1 MNLNTLNFKYV
12 GSRIFAVGYKP
23 LILSFL
29 SLVDDKSTLNDMSVI
44 FLFSTI
50 CLFASSFSTHRELY
64 LVKFNENL
72 NPNVDYQNNLISNYL
87 SSLIVIILLITVT
100 IFLLPHFSDLSF
112 FLTIPMLLIFIIEK
126 IYDEIQRY
134 EIVRKE
140 FISWSKI
147 TSIKISI
154 FLFTFII
161 SYFFFSNVILSWS
174 ILSFSI
180 LTIFCYFF
188 FKKKFD
194 NYNKINFQFLF
205 GLKYLIN
212 HYKFL
217 FITLLPSMI
226 VYLDRLIT
234 YFISAIDIGYVSIC
248 SMIFSILPMITSFFF
263 ISEKRYEIVANKFSA
278 LDFFKE
284 KKFYLFLMFGYIFSI
299 LISIIFFEYEIIQL
313 NYEMIILISFVQL
326 LNALGLLFTEYH
338 FWRKNYFIIFFIDT
352 FFWLILIFM
361 FLINHSNQL
370 EMIFVYVNLIL
381 FFRLIL
387 YVACG
392 KMIKNK

>member
-12 GSRIFAVGYKP
+12 CSRIFAVGYKP

-29 SLVDDKSTLNDMSVI
+29 SLVDDKSKLNDMSVI

-50 CLFASSFSTHRELY
+50 CLFASSFSTHREFY
-64 LVKFNENL
+64 LAKFNENL
-72 NPNVDYQNNLISNYL
+72 KPNVEHQNNLISNYL
-87 SSLIVIILLITVT
+87 SSLIVIILLITLT
-100 IFLLPHFSDLSF
+100 IFLLPYLSDLSF
-112 FLTIPMLLIFIIEK
+112 FLTIPILLIFIIEK

-140 FISWSKI
+140 FISWAKI

-154 FLFTFII
+154 FLFTFIF
-161 SYFFFSNVILSWS
+161 SYFFSSNVILLWS

-188 FKKKFD
+188 FKNKID
-194 NYNKINFQFLF
+194 NLNKINFQFF
-205 GLKYLIN
+205 IGLKYLIN

-284 KKFYLFLMFGYIFSI
+284 KKFYLFLMLGYIFSI
-299 LISIIFFEYEIIQL
+299 LIAIIFFKYEIIQL
-313 NYEMIILISFVQL
+313 NYKMIILISFVQL

-387 YVACG
+387 YVTCG
-392 KMIKNK
+392 KMIKKQ

>member
-1 MNLNTLNFKYV
+1 MF
-12 GSRIFAVGYKP
+12 
-23 LILSFL
+23 
-29 SLVDDKSTLNDMSVI
+29 DDFFYSTND
-44 FLFSTI
+44 
-50 CLFASSFSTHRELY
+50 
-64 LVKFNENL
+64 
-72 NPNVDYQNNLISNYL
+72 
-87 SSLIVIILLITVT
+87 
-100 IFLLPHFSDLSF
+100 
-112 FLTIPMLLIFIIEK
+112 
-126 IYDEIQRY
+126 Y
-134 EIVRKE
+134 E
-140 FISWSKI
+140 
-147 TSIKISI
+147 
-154 FLFTFII
+154 
-161 SYFFFSNVILSWS
+161 
-174 ILSFSI
+174 
-180 LTIFCYFF
+180 
-188 FKKKFD
+188 
-194 NYNKINFQFLF
+194 
-205 GLKYLIN
+205 
-212 HYKFL
+212 
-217 FITLLPSMI
+217 
-226 VYLDRLIT
+226 
-234 YFISAIDIGYVSIC
+234 
-248 SMIFSILPMITSFFF
+248 FFF